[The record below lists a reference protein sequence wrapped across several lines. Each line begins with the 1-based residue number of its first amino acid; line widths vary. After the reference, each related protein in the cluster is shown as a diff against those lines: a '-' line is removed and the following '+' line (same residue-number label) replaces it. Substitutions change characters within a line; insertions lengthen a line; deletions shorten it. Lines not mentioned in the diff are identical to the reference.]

1 MGRISR
7 SGIAAEILPLS
18 SQRPWVA
25 GMSLLNH
32 HVAKPQRLVLPVFLF
47 SLPTIFVLSRSLM
60 VKLASYLALD
70 AVRSVGVRDVSQAGL
85 PLPPTNALFTPP
97 SHPKHLLHIVL
108 FNTCQLLILPCA
120 TGMTIS
126 LVLLALCSY
135 RPRCRAVIWL
145 RIDQKTCLKS
155 IYTAG
160 CTAHVVSNRIEG
172 DNVVTDLEGLAAAI
186 AEIGADNVL
195 AVISTTSC
203 FAPRRPDDVKSVAK
217 LCKDAQIPH
226 VVNHAYGLQDAQ
238 TNKLLCSAGSFPYF
252 ERRIDRTHC
261 ECSFSATV
269 GRVDCVISST
279 DKNFLVCAD
288 FCVFETHVSSSK
300 KSCGNFSM
308 TLHSFFLQVPVGGC
322 LLYQLKTVDPP
333 PAQGDSALVHRVSSL
348 CESFALM
355 LKPICQ

>member
-1 MGRISR
+1 MRAWGSVRAGFSR
-7 SGIAAEILPLS
+7 RSCAEGAGPCLTAWDAGAAFVDKRRCHGLHLTQWNCSGDLAAEQPKAVGSRYVS
-18 SQRPWVA
+18 SESSCSKTTTPRAPCF
-25 GMSLLNH
+25 SFPPS
-32 HVAKPQRLVLPVFLF
+32 HVLCSFPQPHGQARF
-47 SLPTIFVLSRSLM
+47 LSRPRRCSL
-60 VKLASYLALD
+60 S
-70 AVRSVGVRDVSQAGL
+70 RGQRCIAGNPL
-85 PLPPTNALFTPP
+85 LPPTNALFTPP
-97 SHPKHLLHIVL
+97 SHPKHLPFIVL

-160 CTAHVVSNRIEG
+160 CTAHVVSNRIDG

-238 TNKLLCSAGSFPYF
+238 TNKLLCSAGSLPYF
-252 ERRIDRTHC
+252 ERHIDTTHC
-261 ECSFSATV
+261 ECSLSATV

-279 DKNFLVCAD
+279 DKNFLVCAGC
-288 FCVFETHVSSSK
+288 CVFETHVVTMCHLQK
-300 KSCGNFSM
+300 
-308 TLHSFFLQVPVGGC
+308 TL
-322 LLYQLKTVDPP
+322 
-333 PAQGDSALVHRVSSL
+333 
-348 CESFALM
+348 
-355 LKPICQ
+355 